1 MLHTTPASYWIQHLQ
16 LIPHPEGGYYKEVYR
31 ASERI
36 PHSALPQRFSG
47 SRSFAT
53 SIYYLLEQG
62 DFSAFHRIRSDETWH
77 FYAGGSLEVAML
89 HSGSH
94 EIVTLGS
101 NLANGEQLQY
111 TVPAGVWFASRP
123 KASAPYA
130 LVGCSVSPGFDFA
143 DFELAS
149 RSELL
154 SAYSDSHEVITT
166 LTR

>member
-1 MLHTTPASYWIQHLQ
+1 MLYTPSPSYWIEHLQ

-31 ASERI
+31 ASESI
-36 PHSALPQRFSG
+36 PHSALPERFSG

-62 DFSAFHRIRSDETWH
+62 DFSAFHRIHSDETWH
-77 FYAGGSLEVAML
+77 FYAGGSLEVVML

-94 EIVTLGS
+94 EIITLGS
-101 NLANGEQLQY
+101 QIADGECLQY

-123 KASAPYA
+123 KALAPYA

-143 DFELAS
+143 DFELAD
-149 RSELL
+149 RAELL
-154 SAYSDSHEVITT
+154 SAYPDSHAIISA